1 MPLTDLRNYWDYKS
15 LTDLS
20 KMARYFLKQEMN
32 FLLRL
37 NHISTTIMRK
47 NTMFD
52 MKAYSNNVLIHVGV
66 ILLKLLVFFQNCA
79 VRILYCMIM
88 QANDDHADN

>member
-1 MPLTDLRNYWDYKS
+1 
-15 LTDLS
+15 
-20 KMARYFLKQEMN
+20 
-32 FLLRL
+32 
-37 NHISTTIMRK
+37 
-47 NTMFD
+47 

-88 QANDDHADN
+88 QASDDHADNWNKT